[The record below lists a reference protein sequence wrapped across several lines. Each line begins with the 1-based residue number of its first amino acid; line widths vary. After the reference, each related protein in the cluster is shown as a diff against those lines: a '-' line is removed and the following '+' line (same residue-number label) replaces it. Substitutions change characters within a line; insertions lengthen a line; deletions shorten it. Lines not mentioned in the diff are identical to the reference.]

1 MVDIQVEKRTLLD
14 ELASVKPHQD
24 FSEPSSE
31 AKRRGGVRRY
41 LMAITIFGVIVGLI
55 AWQIVPEQPITA
67 SQQTAEATPAPELQ
81 TATELAAAT
90 PAPPAS
96 NTVLDASGYVVA
108 RRQAAVSSKITG
120 KVAEILIEEGM
131 LVEEGQLLARLD
143 DLIPRAEYNLAI
155 AELEGTKLAV
165 NELQISHAQ
174 ARRELRRV
182 ESLAEGEFASRAM
195 LERAET
201 KVAELRAQISSAR
214 QNIEM
219 AERRAAVRAQVLA
232 DTEIRSPFTGIVT
245 TKSAQPGEMI
255 SPVSAG
261 GGFTRTGICTI
272 VDMDSLEVEVDVNE
286 AFIDRVYSAQ
296 PVRVVLNAYPD
307 HPFPAQ
313 VTAIIPAADRN
324 KATIRIRIC
333 FLERDAC
340 VLPGVGV
347 RVSFRPQPFNLITD
361 SRRPPCHSKLLP

>member
-1 MVDIQVEKRTLLD
+1 MVDAQIERRALLD
-14 ELASVKPHQD
+14 ELASSRSAEDPHQD
-24 FSEPSSE
+24 PSAS
-31 AKRRGGVRRY
+31 AKSGGVRRY
-41 LMAITIFGVIVGLI
+41 LIAITLFGAIVGLI
-55 AWQIVPEQPITA
+55 AWQIVPEQQLA
-67 SQQTAEATPAPELQ
+67 SAPQTAETAETEPEPVLQATTDVAPA
-81 TATELAAAT
+81 
-90 PAPPAS
+90 APPPPSSIS
-96 NTVLDASGYVVA
+96 NIVLDATGYVVA

-143 DLIPRAEYNLAI
+143 DLIPRAEYDLAI
-155 AELEGTKLAV
+155 AELEGTKLVV
-165 NELQISHAQ
+165 NELRISHAQ
-174 ARRELRRV
+174 ARRELKRV
-182 ESLAEGEFASRAM
+182 ETLAESEFASRAM

-214 QNIEM
+214 QNTTM

-296 PVRVVLNAYPD
+296 PVDVVLNAYPD

-324 KATIRIRIC
+324 KATIRIRIG
-333 FLERDAC
+333 FLERDAR
-340 VLPGVGV
+340 VLPGMGV
-347 RVSFRPQPFNLITD
+347 RVSFKTEPIN
-361 SRRPPCHSKLLP
+361 